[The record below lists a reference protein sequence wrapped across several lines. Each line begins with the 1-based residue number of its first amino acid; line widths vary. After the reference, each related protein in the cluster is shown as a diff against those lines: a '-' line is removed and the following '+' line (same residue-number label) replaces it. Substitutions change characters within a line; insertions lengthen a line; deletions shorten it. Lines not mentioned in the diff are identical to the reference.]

1 MKYKFKKLNAKLIYK
16 LFNFEACFFL
26 GDEIGQSIR
35 TSLYLKA
42 DFKHF
47 FKKSIFKVTLS
58 DLFRRF
64 IIIGDDFPKM
74 FMLGELKEL
83 DYLEMW
89 GILEDGGIIE
99 DVENIDKLNLWVV
112 FKDDIKDAIIVGKD
126 EYEGL
131 KILNKE
137 LGYEN

>member
-1 MKYKFKKLNAKLIYK
+1 MKYKFKKLNAKLVYK

-35 TSLYLKA
+35 TSLYLKT

-64 IIIGDDFPKM
+64 IIIGDDFPKL
-74 FMLGELKEL
+74 FMSGELKEL
-83 DYLEMW
+83 DYLQMW
-89 GILEDGGIIE
+89 TILEDSGIIE
-99 DVENIDKLNLWVV
+99 DVENIDNLNLWVV
-112 FKDDIKDAIIVGKD
+112 YKDVIKDAIIVGKD